1 MPTKDPHHALI
12 DAHEQLD
19 EIKFFVSKAAA
30 LVQTKIARGERPT
43 EDDHFLIATI
53 KAEAIERTK
62 RIQDQLYEELESHGK
77 LT

>member
-12 DAHEQLD
+12 DAHQQLD
-19 EIKFFVSKAAA
+19 EIKMLVHYAARM
-30 LVQTKIARGERPT
+30 VQAKIARGEKPS
-43 EDDHFLIATI
+43 EDDRLKIAAI

-62 RIQDQLYEELESHGK
+62 KIQDQLLEELESHGK